1 MQRRSLSVLKAPA
14 VIAGLDD
21 VAMMRDA
28 VEESGGHL
36 GIAEHGGPF
45 PERQIGGDD
54 DAGLL
59 VKLANQMEQNCPPER
74 ANGR

>member
-1 MQRRSLSVLKAPA
+1 
-14 VIAGLDD
+14 
-21 VAMMRDA
+21 MMRDA